1 MANLRN
7 PFFGRA
13 DIEQISSGPDKNPSI
28 LLALI
33 PGAVKHGLSKMPS
46 LGRSISSYNVRVRPT
61 LKGKRPQSLDL
72 GAFELRSEGADLAS
86 SGSTTMTTW
95 TSCGRGAEAGWKY
108 ANQGLSLLETAV
120 QEARCSDNGNP
131 AFARQLYIHSLAY
144 LLRGLPSDITEA
156 EAASLRP
163 GLTPLLERSYIG
175 CSSESSSSRKDLA
188 TSPSLLHRLLAS
200 SIVQLFILFSF
211 VLPYVK
217 HFLRSAYT
225 YERTNH
231 ISERLFA
238 TSMDTMDRVGRQ
250 SFGLAGSVLNS
261 GNGRIGGILAGI
273 CAWWI
278 DGISGGIHAGVGEG
292 MAMIGNYERASG

>member
-7 PFFGRA
+7 PSFGST
-13 DIEQISSGPDKNPSI
+13 DLELVSSQLDKAPSV
-28 LLALI
+28 LFTMI

-46 LGRSISSYNVRVRPT
+46 LRRSISSYNLRARPT
-61 LKGKRPQSLDL
+61 LMLNRPQSLDL
-72 GAFELRSEGADLAS
+72 GAFELHTERARLAS
-86 SGSTTMTTW
+86 SVSTAVTARPA
-95 TSCGRGAEAGWKY
+95 SGLGADAGWKY

-144 LLRGLPSDITEA
+144 LLRGLPSDMSEA

-163 GLTPLLERSYIG
+163 GITPILERGHVG
-175 CSSESSSSRKDLA
+175 CSSESSSSGNGSA

-200 SIVQLFILFSF
+200 GIVQLFILFSF
-211 VLPYVK
+211 ILPYVK
-217 HFLRSAYT
+217 YFLRSAYR

-231 ISERLFA
+231 ISERVFA
-238 TSMDTMDRVGRQ
+238 ASMDTLDQVGRHG
-250 SFGLAGSVLNS
+250 FGFAGSILNS

-278 DGISGGIHAGVGEG
+278 DGISGGIHDGVGEG
-292 MAMIGNYERASG
+292 MAMIGNYQRISG